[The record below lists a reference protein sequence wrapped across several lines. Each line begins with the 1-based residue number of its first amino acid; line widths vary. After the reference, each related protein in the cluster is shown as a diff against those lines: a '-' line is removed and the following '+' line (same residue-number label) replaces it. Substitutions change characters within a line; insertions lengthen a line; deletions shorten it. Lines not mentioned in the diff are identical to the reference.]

1 MKRYELFDGRY
12 PLNPD
17 RATCLYSANSLGEAI
32 TSINDFGSDT
42 CLVQI
47 DDDTGRGTLLY
58 ALPGSYAD
66 IDIVRAS
73 VMAQIGK

>member
-1 MKRYELFDGRY
+1 MKRYELYDGRF
-12 PLNPD
+12 PLSPP
-17 RATCLYSANSLGEAI
+17 RSTCLYSANSLEEAI
-32 TSINDFGSDT
+32 TSINDFGTDT

-47 DDDTGRGTLLY
+47 DEETYAETLLY
-58 ALPGSYAD
+58 ALTGSYAD